1 MPLEGDMDT
10 RGNLYRLTA
19 EEQQEMERMHNR
31 PLIPLEENEY
41 RELEPM
47 TRGQRKNSMRNKPC
61 LCGSGKKFK
70 KCCWSSYA

>member
-1 MPLEGDMDT
+1 MDT

-61 LCGSGKKFK
+61 LCGSGKKCGGPFTRGPK
-70 KCCWSSYA
+70 P